1 MSCKY
6 DSFVFRMR
14 RMSSADVPRSAA
26 PAAVATPLPATPR
39 AAAPAEP
46 RLWTSAALLDGGREA
61 LIEHVGA
68 VYRLRLTSSGKLI
81 LTK

>member
-1 MSCKY
+1 MLPMSAPQAPHPTP
-6 DSFVFRMR
+6 SV
-14 RMSSADVPRSAA
+14 VP
-26 PAAVATPLPATPR
+26 PATAVALPV
-39 AAAPAEP
+39 AAGET
-46 RLWTSAALLDGGREA
+46 RQWTSAAILGNGREA

>member
-1 MSCKY
+1 MLS
-6 DSFVFRMR
+6 
-14 RMSSADVPRSAA
+14 MSSDQSPR
-26 PAAVATPLPATPR
+26 PLLAAVPPPPAPSP
-39 AAAPAEP
+39 AEGNAEP
-46 RLWTSAALLDGGREA
+46 RQWTSAAILGEGREA

>member
-1 MSCKY
+1 
-6 DSFVFRMR
+6 MR
-14 RMSSADVPRSAA
+14 RMSPDQPPRLVPTPLEPS
-26 PAAVATPLPATPR
+26 PIVSAVAPT
-39 AAAPAEP
+39 AEP
-46 RLWTSAALLDGGREA
+46 RQWTSAAILGDGREA